1 MASPDINSLKTKGN
15 FPNGAKGTCALP
27 HLTLQFCNI
36 GGRLLPKTVGAAH
49 SPSHDAVQYL
59 LLHFGYA
66 FLVLGL
72 VIEGDA
78 TLVAAMILASQ
89 AGQQYFDLRWVLGI
103 ALGVTVGG
111 NELLYELGA
120 LGRMRSLL
128 ASSRHRQQVS
138 RWLHGTRA
146 GFLSLLFSRFMWGF
160 RLMIPFAAGMLHI
173 RRRRFSLTNLVGG
186 VIWVTVLA
194 YFGVAVQTLFGLL
207 RHDLLRYQSH
217 IAVALFLF
225 GLLIGLAS
233 IPWQL
238 TRRGMKRQLAQCT
251 LGLNSPLKA
260 AAIRPLTAAKP
271 PLPTP
276 PAASPSRHELR
287 G

>member
-1 MASPDINSLKTKGN
+1 
-15 FPNGAKGTCALP
+15 
-27 HLTLQFCNI
+27 
-36 GGRLLPKTVGAAH
+36 
-49 SPSHDAVQYL
+49 VQYL

-72 VIEGDA
+72 IIEGDA

-103 ALGVTVGG
+103 ALAVTVGG

-128 ASSRHRQQVS
+128 ANSRHRQKVS
-138 RWLHGTRA
+138 GWLHGTRA
-146 GFLSLLFSRFMWGF
+146 GFLSLTFSRFMWGF

-194 YFGVAVQTLFGLL
+194 YFGVAVQSLFGLL

-217 IAVALFLF
+217 IAVALFL
-225 GLLIGLAS
+225 IGLVIGMAS

-238 TRRGMKRQLAQCT
+238 TRRGMKRQLARCT
-251 LGLNSPLKA
+251 LGLNAPLIA
-260 AAIRPLTAAKP
+260 AVRPLASAKP
-271 PLPTP
+271 PVAAP
-276 PAASPSRHELR
+276 PAPSASHHELR